1 MNKGVKRMQ
10 KKRSYSKKKV
20 VLVTAA
26 TLGAGLVVTQAGNI
40 YATPTTTSSALTTVK
55 QTNANVSIQ
64 ESLDNATKNLA
75 NQALNLLNQKYQFS
89 QINVGLADDQATSDL
104 VAKLQGKAAS
114 DLKDN
119 GFLIKAGS
127 VDGKKVLAIQGK
139 DATGLFYALNQ
150 LISDLNNKQDI
161 NNLDLYESP
170 QMSIRGVIEGFYGKP
185 WSDQARKDLFKF
197 MGQHRMN
204 TYIYSPKD
212 DKYLREN
219 WREAYPQ
226 DKLNEIKS
234 LVDEANKNHVEFVYA
249 LSPGNDITYSNEA
262 DYQATIKKFD
272 QLKSIG
278 VKQFYIALDDIVP
291 ALNDTDK
298 KVYPVRDSANY
309 KNNPW
314 APLADAQSSYLNKIQ
329 ENYIDKNNLP
339 ALWLVP
345 TNYSGSQQDPF
356 KEAQGERLNKK
367 IHMQWTGE
375 GVFSGRITAD
385 SIAQAKKTYNTDNM
399 FIWDNF
405 PVNDSNQD
413 RLYLN
418 PTVGRA
424 SDLYTVTEGFTAN
437 PMIEP
442 YASWIG
448 IGSFADYM
456 WNASTYNPNDSME
469 KVLKEIAGNDADLLK
484 DLEAFVDLN
493 QYWDHGDTAD
503 QVKAPVLSALVENY
517 QKNPVGSLGHQQALN
532 ALQAQLQR
540 IANTPTTLKNLA
552 VNGFYTD
559 SLAWINAAS
568 HWAKASLASLQ
579 INEAVANKNVN
590 LVNLGQQL
598 TTIKNEVAQA
608 TVKAVP
614 DGRTGSDAPAIVPTV
629 GDGVFDSLVA
639 TSYQQV
645 SRVLNLKSL
654 SLSATKLT
662 ATAQT
667 KIPVYENNVVANM
680 TDGNAETKFY
690 SSQSINKGDTIT
702 LDLGKKQAI
711 QRIVFQQGA
720 NDQATSGDILTDA
733 SVYVGNKANG
743 SDKVEVGKITAL
755 GNCQIDLAKAVEGQY
770 VFVIA
775 NTATSSWLQVREFS
789 VYNNTGLSLTNLQS
803 SQGIQNLFDGSIQTS
818 YVANLTKSDAQGV
831 IEQMTNQPM
840 KGVTE
845 LTLVG
850 QAKGTLYVHTNGQW
864 QKVAALDGQQEINQV
879 SLGGNAQ
886 ARAAQTPI
894 TLDGVKLVLD
904 PSSKE
909 TTLSEIGL
917 TTVLVNDDSSKPGT
931 GNTDKPKGDSDKDQ
945 TDKKPA
951 NKPNTNKGKLPQTGE
966 QKTILASLAGIV
978 LAGLAWFGFKRH

>member
-1 MNKGVKRMQ
+1 MQ

-456 WNASTYNPNDSME
+456 WDASTYNPNDSME
-469 KVLKEIAGNDADLLK
+469 KILKEIAGNDADLLK

-680 TDGNAETKFY
+680 TDSNAETKFY

-917 TTVLVNDDSSKPGT
+917 TTVPVNDDSSKPGT

>member
-1 MNKGVKRMQ
+1 MQ

-55 QTNANVSIQ
+55 QTDATVSIQ

-75 NQALNLLNQKYQFS
+75 NQALNLLKQNYQFS
-89 QINVGLADDQATSDL
+89 QINIGLADDQATSDL
-104 VAKLQGKAAS
+104 VTKLQGKAAS
-114 DLKDN
+114 GLKDN

-197 MGQHRMN
+197 MGEHRMN

-456 WNASTYNPNDSME
+456 WDASTYNPNDSME

-598 TTIKNEVAQA
+598 ATIKNEVAQA

-614 DGRTGSDAPAIVPTV
+614 DGRTGSDEPAIVPTV

-645 SRVLNLKSL
+645 SQVLNLKPL
-654 SLSATKLT
+654 SLSATKLV

-733 SVYVGNKANG
+733 SVYVGNKADG
-743 SDKVEVGKITAL
+743 SDKVEVGKITAS

-850 QAKGTLYVHTNGQW
+850 QAKGNLYVHTNGQW
-864 QKVAALDGQQEINQV
+864 QKVATLDGQQEINQV
-879 SLGGNAQ
+879 SLGGNAK
-886 ARAAQTPI
+886 ARAVQTPI

-917 TTVLVNDDSSKPGT
+917 TTVPVNDDSSKPGT
-931 GNTDKPKGDSDKDQ
+931 GDTDKPKGDSDKGQ

>member
-185 WSDQARKDLFKF
+185 WSDQARKELFKF

-456 WNASTYNPNDSME
+456 WDASTYNPNDSME

-917 TTVLVNDDSSKPGT
+917 TTVTVNDDSSKPGT

>member
-456 WNASTYNPNDSME
+456 WDASTYNPNDSME
-469 KVLKEIAGNDADLLK
+469 KILKEIAGNDADLLK

-917 TTVLVNDDSSKPGT
+917 TTVPVNDDSSKPGT

>member
-456 WNASTYNPNDSME
+456 WDASTYNPNDSME
-469 KVLKEIAGNDADLLK
+469 KILKEIAGNDADLLK

-680 TDGNAETKFY
+680 TDSNAETKFY

-917 TTVLVNDDSSKPGT
+917 TTVPVNDDSSKPGT

>member
-1 MNKGVKRMQ
+1 MQ

-456 WNASTYNPNDSME
+456 WDASTYNPNDSME
-469 KVLKEIAGNDADLLK
+469 KILKEIAGNDADLLK

-917 TTVLVNDDSSKPGT
+917 TTVPVNDDSSKPGT

>member
-456 WNASTYNPNDSME
+456 WDASTYNPNASME

>member
-1 MNKGVKRMQ
+1 MQ

-26 TLGAGLVVTQAGNI
+26 TLGAGLVMTQTGNI
-40 YATPTTTSSALTTVK
+40 YATPATTSSALTTVK
-55 QTNANVSIQ
+55 QSNVTVSIQ

-75 NQALNLLNQKYQFS
+75 NQAINLLKQNYQFS

-104 VAKLQGKAAS
+104 VSKLQGKAAS
-114 DLKDN
+114 GLKDN

-197 MGQHRMN
+197 MGEHRMN

-314 APLADAQSSYLNKIQ
+314 SPLADAQSSYLNKIQ

-456 WNASTYNPNDSME
+456 WDASTYNPNDSME

-540 IANTPTTLKNLA
+540 IANAPTTLKNLA

-598 TTIKNEVAQA
+598 ATIKNEVTQA

-614 DGRTGSDAPAIVPTV
+614 DGRTGSDEPAIVPTV

-645 SRVLNLKSL
+645 SQVLNLKPL

-680 TDGNAETKFY
+680 TDGKAETKFY

-733 SVYVGNKANG
+733 SVYVGNKADG
-743 SDKVEVGKITAL
+743 SDKVEVGKITAS
-755 GNCQIDLAKAVEGQY
+755 GNCQIDLAKPVEGQY

-775 NTATSSWLQVREFS
+775 NAATSSWLQVREFS
-789 VYNNTGLSLTNLQS
+789 VYNNTGLSLTNLQA
-803 SQGIQNLFDGSIQTS
+803 SQGIQNLFDGSIQTG
-818 YVANLTKSDAQGV
+818 YVANLTKNDAQGV
-831 IEQMTNQPM
+831 IEQMTSQPM
-840 KGVTE
+840 QGVTA

-850 QAKGTLYVHTNGQW
+850 QAKGALYVHTNDQW
-864 QKVAALDGQQEINQV
+864 QKVATLDGQQEINQV
-879 SLGGNAQ
+879 SLGGNAK

-917 TTVLVNDDSSKPGT
+917 TTVPVNDDSSKPGT
-931 GNTDKPKGDSDKDQ
+931 GDNGDTDKPKGDSDKGQ

-966 QKTILASLAGIV
+966 QKTVLASLAGIV

>member
-1 MNKGVKRMQ
+1 MQ